1 MPADPIHPLSL
12 DTPARLGGFQL
23 SAGSRLAIATL
34 GVVYGDIG
42 TSPLYAVRQSLVNF
56 GDMSE
61 HAILGTLLLIIWAL
75 MLVVAM
81 KYVLVTMR
89 ADNRSEGG
97 LLALTGLV
105 LRSTSSPG

>member
-1 MPADPIHPLSL
+1 
-12 DTPARLGGFQL
+12 
-23 SAGSRLAIATL
+23 
-34 GVVYGDIG
+34 
-42 TSPLYAVRQSLVNF
+42 
-56 GDMSE
+56 MSE

-75 MLVVAM
+75 MLVVTM